1 METDLCVCSCLVC
14 VLFLCVLY
22 LFSHANNE
30 ENNSE
35 HGKYLTCVPF
45 DMIVLFMILINAVLI
60 VVDQAYEN
68 ERVQEYNS
76 NLRANGA
83 GGSGAGGSGSVVGV
97 TSTIAALNVLES
109 IFMGLFTLEAI
120 LRLFALRCKRYLL
133 DLWNTFDL
141 IIVIMGWA
149 ALMGSSSR

>member
-1 METDLCVCSCLVC
+1 MYVLLLCSFF
-14 VLFLCVLY
+14 LFLCVLY

-83 GGSGAGGSGSVVGV
+83 GGSGSVVGV

>member
-1 METDLCVCSCLVC
+1 METDLCVCSCLVF

-83 GGSGAGGSGSVVGV
+83 GGSGSVVGV

>member
-1 METDLCVCSCLVC
+1 MFFS
-14 VLFLCVLY
+14 LCVLY
-22 LFSHANNE
+22 SFSHANNE

-68 ERVQEYNS
+68 KRVQEYNS
-76 NLRANGA
+76 NLRA
-83 GGSGAGGSGSVVGV
+83 SGAGAVGGGGGV

>member
-1 METDLCVCSCLVC
+1 MFFS
-14 VLFLCVLY
+14 LCVLY
-22 LFSHANNE
+22 SFSHANNE

-68 ERVQEYNS
+68 KRVQEYNS
-76 NLRANGA
+76 NLRASGGGGGA
-83 GGSGAGGSGSVVGV
+83 VGGGGGV
-97 TSTIAALNVLES
+97 TGTIAALNVLES

>member
-1 METDLCVCSCLVC
+1 MCVCSSLVF

-83 GGSGAGGSGSVVGV
+83 GGCGSVVGA

>member
-1 METDLCVCSCLVC
+1 METDLCVCVLLLCSFF
-14 VLFLCVLY
+14 LFLCVLY

-83 GGSGAGGSGSVVGV
+83 GGSGSAVGV

>member
-1 METDLCVCSCLVC
+1 MFFS
-14 VLFLCVLY
+14 LCVLY
-22 LFSHANNE
+22 SFSHANNE

-68 ERVQEYNS
+68 KRVQEYNS
-76 NLRANGA
+76 NLRASGGGGTGTGA
-83 GGSGAGGSGSVVGV
+83 GV

-149 ALMGSSSR
+149 ALMGNSSR

>member
-1 METDLCVCSCLVC
+1 MFFS
-14 VLFLCVLY
+14 LCVLY
-22 LFSHANNE
+22 SFSHANNE

-68 ERVQEYNS
+68 KRVQEYNS
-76 NLRANGA
+76 NLRASGGGGGA
-83 GGSGAGGSGSVVGV
+83 VGGGGGV